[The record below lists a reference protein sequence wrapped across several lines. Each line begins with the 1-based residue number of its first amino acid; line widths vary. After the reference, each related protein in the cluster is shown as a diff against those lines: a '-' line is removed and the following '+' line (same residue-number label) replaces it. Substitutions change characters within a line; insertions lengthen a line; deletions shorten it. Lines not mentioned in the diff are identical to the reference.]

1 LAYEK
6 VVPSEIKITTL
17 IAFGFLLVCLVNSVG
32 LMLAKMS
39 SRASELGVRRALGAS
54 RSNIFLQCLIE
65 SAIVGGV
72 GGLLGLLLTKLGLV
86 LERGILP
93 EEVARLT
100 DLNPSMVVITVSLS
114 VLAAM
119 LSGLYPSWRA
129 SHVQPAW
136 QLKAQ

>member
-1 LAYEK
+1 
-6 VVPSEIKITTL
+6 
-17 IAFGFLLVCLVNSVG
+17 
-32 LMLAKMS
+32 
-39 SRASELGVRRALGAS
+39 
-54 RSNIFLQCLIE
+54 
-65 SAIVGGV
+65 
-72 GGLLGLLLTKLGLV
+72 LLTKLGLV